1 MKTTIANLLLILF
14 IFYCVTLAFLY
25 FKQSSFIFFPTG
37 ISKSKEFLL
46 KKFSHF
52 EVNINHDG
60 FNLHGWFI
68 NRESSPEH
76 PLIIYY
82 GGNAEEVSNNLFDL
96 EKYEKESL
104 LFMNYRSYGKS
115 TGSPSQASLFSDA
128 LFIFDHFSDTY
139 SISSTNIIL
148 MGRSLGAAVATYVA
162 KHRQVKAVILISP
175 FDSLVKIAQEHYPV
189 FPVKLLLKQPFES
202 VQIAQEITA
211 PMIAIIAGQD
221 RIISNERSVN
231 LVEHWGGKSH
241 YVTIKDAGHNT
252 ISNYPQYWDTLRLF
266 MSKMAKIS
274 V

>member
-14 IFYCVTLAFLY
+14 IFYCATLAFLY

-52 EVNINHDG
+52 EININHDG

-189 FPVKLLLKQPFES
+189 FPVKLLLKQQFES